1 MDIVREGTTKKIRF
15 VCMECD
21 CIFDAVLGKEAK
33 VTRQGHGAHDYVNY
47 TCRCPHCGY
56 TCDHHVNTRCPE
68 QRMEAVGAYGRI
80 INV

>member
-21 CIFDAVLGKEAK
+21 CIFDADLGEAK
-33 VTRQGHGAHDYVNY
+33 VTRQGQGAFDYVNY

-56 TCDHHVNTRCPE
+56 TCDKTVNTRRPE
-68 QRMEAVGAYGRI
+68 ERMQAIGAYGRI